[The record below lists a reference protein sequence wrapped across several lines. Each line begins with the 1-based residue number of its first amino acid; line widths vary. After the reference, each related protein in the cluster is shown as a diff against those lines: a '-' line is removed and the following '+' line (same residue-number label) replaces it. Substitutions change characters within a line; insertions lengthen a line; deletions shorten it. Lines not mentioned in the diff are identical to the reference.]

1 MSRKLRFASVFLIAF
16 SITCGSLSASP
27 LGRGMLRDDEVP
39 TLTAFV
45 DWVVSLFSGTAPQG
59 KVPRPPRA
67 KYASQLDPNGNH

>member
-1 MSRKLRFASVFLIAF
+1 MSRKFRFASVSLTVL

-45 DWVVSLFSGTAPQG
+45 DWVSSIFSWEKPRHQVVSPL
-59 KVPRPPRA
+59 RP
-67 KYASQLDPNGNH
+67 KIGNQLDPNGNH